1 MGHRAN
7 FCKLVPV
14 TFSLPLTGTWNTPST
29 RWHSTDWT
37 GARWLQRAAE
47 LETEE
52 EAASKR
58 HPSTSKK
65 RLRLTSE
72 ILQSL
77 GYEDLEVLELLQ
89 EGSTLADD
97 IEASAVFQSA
107 FKPVYP
113 FCNSWKIAPPNA
125 ICWYWE

>member
-1 MGHRAN
+1 M
-7 FCKLVPV
+7 

-52 EAASKR
+52 KAASKR

-107 FKPVYP
+107 FKPCVSILQQLED
-113 FCNSWKIAPPNA
+113 CAAKRDLLVLGMTKSSGSVGNG
-125 ICWYWE
+125 